1 MKLTKKFIKENAE
14 MTLKEVFPEVFE
26 EHTGYYKHRDEYPN
40 WICYFDLDNKTY
52 YGIGVSGIWMK
63 CEDEKDFN
71 EMTRYIKGQCIP
83 ATPQEIKDAL
93 EKEAVRRG
101 YEKGVF
107 CKFGTIKDIR
117 QLNSKSFNLI
127 ECSMGICL
135 ANGRDIIFHE
145 GIWNEIVK
153 TITKQEAEERLG
165 MKII

>member
-26 EHTGYYKHRDEYPN
+26 TMLEVGKWYKVNTVHDYLLMFSGNKQEMSLGFANGEWGN
-40 WICYFDLDNKTY
+40 WSFSKKANQLN
-52 YGIGVSGIWMK
+52 
-63 CEDEKDFN
+63 
-71 EMTRYIKGQCIP
+71 CIP

-101 YEKGVF
+101 FDKCQYYSITNGDSIILREEFFIIGFDDCLNKLLLNNWCIF
-107 CKFGTIKDIR
+107 KD
-117 QLNSKSFNLI
+117 
-127 ECSMGICL
+127 
-135 ANGRDIIFHE
+135 
-145 GIWNEIVK
+145 GIWSSPIL